1 VCHFTIELRIAVT
14 VLDKGFAISVSNRGA
29 PIPAETMPLLFTAF
43 QRGDVRPNQQGLGL
57 GLYIS
62 QEIAKAHGGTISVES
77 NPLET
82 NFIAEFP
89 QTD

>member
-1 VCHFTIELRIAVT
+1 VCHFTIELRIA

-43 QRGDVRPNQQGLGL
+43 QRGDVQPNQQGLGL

-82 NFIAEFP
+82 TFRAEFP
-89 QTD
+89 QAG